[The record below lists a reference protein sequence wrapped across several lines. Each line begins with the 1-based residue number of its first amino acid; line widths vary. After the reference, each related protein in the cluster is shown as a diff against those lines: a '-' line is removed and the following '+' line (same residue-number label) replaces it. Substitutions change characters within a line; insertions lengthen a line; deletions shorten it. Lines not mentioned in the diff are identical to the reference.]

1 MRKILVKVAATTTIL
16 LPGAASGH
24 VMLREP
30 TATAGSLYVAAYIM
44 HERCG
49 QSVSTGL
56 RLIFPDTIV
65 AADPRPKPG
74 WKLSVKEESLPQ
86 PVTRHGRTITR
97 RLREVVWEIET
108 PRPGYDETFEV
119 TLHLPP
125 TPGVVHLPAYQS
137 CLNGERHWIEV
148 PTTGQSAQDLRRP
161 APELRIEPMTPP
173 NSAR

>member
-1 MRKILVKVAATTTIL
+1 MHKTLVKIAAAAAIL
-16 LPGAASGH
+16 LPGMASSH
-24 VMLREP
+24 VMLLEP
-30 TATAGSLYVAAYIM
+30 SATAGSSYVAAYIM

-74 WKLSVKEESLPQ
+74 WKLSVKEEGLPQ
-86 PVTRHGRTITR
+86 PVIRHDRTIAR
-97 RLREVVWEIET
+97 RLREVVWEIEV
-108 PRPGYDETFEV
+108 PRPSYDETFEV

-125 TPGVVHLPAYQS
+125 TPGVVYLPAYQS
-137 CLNGERHWIEV
+137 CLSGERHWIEV

-161 APELRIEPMTPP
+161 APELRIEPVTPP